1 MHEKFR
7 KLIEL
12 GAGDFEQADTQLIAH
27 LEGTCC
33 LLKAWNAPEELQL
46 AGLYYVA
53 YGTSVINDNMF
64 DLSKRQE
71 IAEVIGE
78 KPEHIVYHYFA
89 CDKERFFAQ
98 FAQVKHPIFYDRFT
112 DKPSSISTELFAQ
125 LCELFAAKEIDLAIY
140 NHEYAAKH
148 AKKLVALFSR
158 MRDFLSSGAIRK
170 INYVFSAKV

>member
-7 KLIEL
+7 RLIEL

-64 DLSKRQE
+64 DRSQRQE

-78 KPEHIVYHYFA
+78 KPESIVYHHFA
-89 CDKERFFAQ
+89 CEKEPFFAQ
-98 FAQVKHPIFYDRFT
+98 FGQVKHP
-112 DKPSSISTELFAQ
+112 
-125 LCELFAAKEIDLAIY
+125 
-140 NHEYAAKH
+140 
-148 AKKLVALFSR
+148 
-158 MRDFLSSGAIRK
+158 
-170 INYVFSAKV
+170 VF